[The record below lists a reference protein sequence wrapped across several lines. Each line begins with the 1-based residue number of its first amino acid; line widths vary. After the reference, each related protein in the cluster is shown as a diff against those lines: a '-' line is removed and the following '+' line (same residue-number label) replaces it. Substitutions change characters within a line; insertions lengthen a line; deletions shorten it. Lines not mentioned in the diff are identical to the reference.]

1 MTQLN
6 YRGPKNVGEL
16 DESKSVS
23 EGCDIRKSGLAIV
36 VSEDSK
42 APRIQEYRCLQ
53 NLEKGLKQMNLQN
66 EMLSC

>member
-1 MTQLN
+1 MSQSL
-6 YRGPKNVGEL
+6 
-16 DESKSVS
+16 
-23 EGCDIRKSGLAIV
+23 CQIAIV

-66 EMLSC
+66 EMLSCWYHFAKWFSFQYSDH